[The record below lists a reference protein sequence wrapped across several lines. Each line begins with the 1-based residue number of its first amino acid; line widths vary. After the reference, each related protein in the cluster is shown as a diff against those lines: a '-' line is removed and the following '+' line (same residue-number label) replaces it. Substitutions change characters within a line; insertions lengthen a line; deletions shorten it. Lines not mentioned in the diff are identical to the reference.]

1 MEALCVLLS
10 YGIMVEDYGI
20 SPLVG
25 FGDPPAQAGARHVCD
40 CLRIAPG
47 SPDWQSGTLLLRYN
61 RLSQKEQTPSN
72 YSGHRI
78 SLVERLEIS
87 GIPYPLSLC
96 KTKNP
101 TRFLE

>member
-1 MEALCVLLS
+1 
-10 YGIMVEDYGI
+10 
-20 SPLVG
+20 
-25 FGDPPAQAGARHVCD
+25 
-40 CLRIAPG
+40 
-47 SPDWQSGTLLLRYN
+47 LRYN
-61 RLSQKEQTPSN
+61 RLSQKEQTPSD